1 VVGFTASGHRCV
13 DTSTVGWAV
22 HEKKGGVNGAAL
34 GGVAGLG
41 IAEFDVSGDI
51 VGGEPDLAGG
61 SRDCDAS
68 VAVDGGD
75 RPVAAVLDHDAEV
88 GAKSSVVAAGNHL
101 VTNRDARR
109 ITTQIGHMRLRDV
122 STATLNSLYRGL
134 GETLA
139 PATVKN
145 THAVVHK
152 ALKDAVR
159 QGILAR
165 NPAEHVELP
174 RPEPPEANTWTA
186 DELGRFLDHVA
197 AHRLGV
203 AWRLVCLTGMRR
215 SEVLGVG
222 WRSVDLEEGRLAIV
236 DTLVPING
244 KPVLRTGETKNRG
257 CRRVIALDAG
267 TITALREHR
276 RRQNEVRLMAG
287 DAWAKLDLVFTNAI
301 GDPVNPA
308 TFTRWTKQ
316 QATQAGVPP
325 LTPHDAARHGWATL
339 ALTAGVPPKVVQER
353 LGHSSISITMD
364 RYSHV
369 IEGMDRAAAEAVAAL
384 IEHSSG

>member
-1 VVGFTASGHRCV
+1 MKG
-13 DTSTVGWAV
+13 TVI
-22 HEKKGGVNGAAL
+22 KR
-34 GGVAGLG
+34 
-41 IAEFDVSGDI
+41 
-51 VGGEPDLAGG
+51 G
-61 SRDCDAS
+61 SRWS
-68 VAVDGGD
+68 VVIDLGRDVDGKRIRKWHSGY
-75 RPVAAVLDHDAEV
+75 RTKREAEQARIEILSRVQSGLYVAPHKLTVAQWLRDWLEGRV
-88 GAKSSVVAAGNHL
+88 GLADTTIEGYQ
-101 VTNRDARR
+101 RDAARVADR
-109 ITTQIGHMRLRDV
+109 IGQLRLSNV
-122 STATLNSLYRGL
+122 STATLNSLYREL

-186 DELGRFLDHVA
+186 QELSRFLDHVA
-197 AHRLGV
+197 GHRLGV

-215 SEVLGVG
+215 SEVLGVR

-236 DTLVPING
+236 DTLVPIKG
-244 KPVLRTGETKNRG
+244 KPMLRTGETKNRG
-257 CRRVIALDAG
+257 SRRVIALDTG
-267 TITALREHR
+267 TIAALKEHR
-276 RRQNEVRLMAG
+276 RRQNEERLMAG
-287 DAWAKLDLVFTNAI
+287 DAWANLDLVFTNPI

-325 LTPHDAARHGWATL
+325 LTPHEAARHGWATL

-384 IEHSSG
+384 IEQSSG

>member
-1 VVGFTASGHRCV
+1 
-13 DTSTVGWAV
+13 
-22 HEKKGGVNGAAL
+22 
-34 GGVAGLG
+34 
-41 IAEFDVSGDI
+41 
-51 VGGEPDLAGG
+51 
-61 SRDCDAS
+61 
-68 VAVDGGD
+68 
-75 RPVAAVLDHDAEV
+75 
-88 GAKSSVVAAGNHL
+88 
-101 VTNRDARR
+101 
-109 ITTQIGHMRLRDV
+109 MRLRDV